1 MTGPATVPARISL
14 SRDQLAALLA
24 HHADVLA
31 SNLQTDATTGLPE
44 RAAGLGRAAELLGL
58 HAEHLTAEKECPP
71 VAELLDSMLSFR
83 APSGPAVLPAPVDQT
98 AEITRLRIE
107 LGKTLAKAAADRCAD
122 YAAGLRDAA
131 DIAEQQRQFEPAFGA
146 RKSAQ
151 VSENVGILRVAEELR
166 RRADEVQPTERPA
179 VDLPTL
185 AAALDGF
192 ATLLATS
199 SRDWGVYRVDAWLYA
214 VICGWDC
221 EQTEHDKTCVH
232 GALEEMQE
240 QHGWDDDTVAKARRY
255 RAAVRTLIEAHQDG
269 AQQ

>member
-31 SNLQTDATTGLPE
+31 ANLQTDATTGLPE
-44 RAAGLGRAAELLGL
+44 RVAGLGRAVELLGL

-83 APSGPAVLPAPVDQT
+83 APSGPVVLPAATDQT

-107 LGKTLAKAAADRCAD
+107 LGKTLEKAAADRCAD

-131 DIAEQQRQFEPAFGA
+131 AIAEQQRQLEPAYGA

-166 RRADEVQPTERPA
+166 RRAEEVQPAGDDTLPA
-179 VDLPTL
+179 WLHWRFGPHGQPWSDVPDEDKALWEHQARAVRRAVARGGFMQ
-185 AAALDGF
+185 AAAG
-192 ATLLATS
+192 AR
-199 SRDWGVYRVDAWLYA
+199 RDEPEHVCNSVVARGHMDEPLGYQ
-214 VICGWDC
+214 ICGIC
-221 EQTEHDKTCVH
+221 GTRKNGEQ
-232 GALEEMQE
+232 Q
-240 QHGWDDDTVAKARRY
+240 
-255 RAAVRTLIEAHQDG
+255 
-269 AQQ
+269 